1 MKLLT
6 KAIEKQLA
14 KYPIYSQDGKGG
26 KAQVICKFFNPC
38 GSQTWYILEG
48 EKQDDDY
55 ILFALLDNMGERES
69 VFRRPVQ
76 RQFRIRGGCGAELV
90 FRDGVCLGGAEAIQA
105 PSRPDKTSGDEAAIR
120 PPRLFFVR
128 SPARRSSR
136 TAKRQTPQFGKRSGG
151 KAT

>member
-55 ILFALLDNMGERES
+55 ILFALLDNMGEREYGYVS
-69 VFRRPVQ
+69 LWSWHRKRYVFHTLQSQ
-76 RQFRIRGGCGAELV
+76 RNQLIDL
-90 FRDGVCLGGAEAIQA
+90 LN
-105 PSRPDKTSGDEAAIR
+105 K
-120 PPRLFFVR
+120 RL
-128 SPARRSSR
+128 
-136 TAKRQTPQFGKRSGG
+136 KQ
-151 KAT
+151 

>member
-48 EKQDDDY
+48 EKQHSLR
-55 ILFALLDNMGERES
+55 I
-69 VFRRPVQ
+69 V
-76 RQFRIRGGCGAELV
+76 RQYGRARIWLCVTE
-90 FRDGVCLGGAEAIQA
+90 
-105 PSRPDKTSGDEAAIR
+105 
-120 PPRLFFVR
+120 
-128 SPARRSSR
+128 
-136 TAKRQTPQFGKRSGG
+136 
-151 KAT
+151 

>member
-55 ILFALLDNMGERES
+55 ILFALLDNMGEREYGYVS
-69 VFRRPVQ
+69 LNELQ
-76 RQFRIRGGCGAELV
+76 RAPLV
-90 FRDGVCLGGAEAIQA
+90 LASKEICISHL
-105 PSRPDKTSGDEAAIR
+105 
-120 PPRLFFVR
+120 
-128 SPARRSSR
+128 
-136 TAKRQTPQFGKRSGG
+136 AKSAKSTN
-151 KAT
+151 